1 MIDANQMVKEYHEMV
16 DKAGGSSAVLSRLL
30 VVELLL
36 LLSLRAK
43 KEEESVVLSPKITVN
58 NHDYYPDIYTETGIK
73 RLRTPPHSCF
83 EIKTRLISD
92 SVNKVNRIAVAYKQA
107 FPDANFYLIYGERG
121 VITDTVLREAKI
133 QNVVQIYQID
143 DFLARIEKTRK
154 INDQVDLFERDW
166 HEKRDIIIDDA
177 KFSFRENKCSL
188 FLGAGVSM
196 SAGGPSWE
204 TLLFKAIK
212 KNHKTITKRDFKK
225 IFASCGQSPIVM
237 GRYVAPDSRSL
248 DMLSNYLKQHVLYKD
263 VDINHSELI
272 KSICECV
279 ETEKVESII
288 TYNYD
293 DLVETALEQRGRK
306 RAISIF
312 EKSRNTK
319 DEIPV
324 YHVHGL
330 IPQFKSDIASTPVL
344 SEKDYHDI
352 YRKSYHWSNIEQ
364 LHALDRNTCF
374 FIGLSMT
381 DPNLRRLLDFS
392 HTDSDNEIHH
402 YAFLKR
408 NNLYKDDDVEKNK
421 RYFDTFEQQL
431 ENIGVSVV
439 WYESHDELPGII
451 RRIIASMEF
460 VNV

>member
-1 MIDANQMVKEYHEMV
+1 
-16 DKAGGSSAVLSRLL
+16 
-30 VVELLL
+30 
-36 LLSLRAK
+36 
-43 KEEESVVLSPKITVN
+43 
-58 NHDYYPDIYTETGIK
+58 
-73 RLRTPPHSCF
+73 
-83 EIKTRLISD
+83 
-92 SVNKVNRIAVAYKQA
+92 
-107 FPDANFYLIYGERG
+107 
-121 VITDTVLREAKI
+121 
-133 QNVVQIYQID
+133 
-143 DFLARIEKTRK
+143 
-154 INDQVDLFERDW
+154 
-166 HEKRDIIIDDA
+166 
-177 KFSFRENKCSL
+177 
-188 FLGAGVSM
+188 
-196 SAGGPSWE
+196 
-204 TLLFKAIK
+204 
-212 KNHKTITKRDFKK
+212 
-225 IFASCGQSPIVM
+225 M